1 MAQSQHRQA
10 KDKPWQAV
18 LRRILDMA
26 AQDQERIY
34 AALGDMLEGPAG
46 EEPVHEREM
55 RARLEGVKA
64 MEAAAAHL
72 GLPEGKAPTSNQYK
86 QAARETDLPMTW
98 PAVYRAFEKR
108 WGIARAFYEG
118 KQVPPTASQRATRRA
133 ALGTKRG
140 HEEPIECIRLFLN
153 QEPPPLSTTR
163 ADYESWAKEAQAQRA
178 SDEPRLHLYAD
189 GMRMSLRTS
198 WDRILAVARG
208 ELTLDDAQRQRLD
221 EVLAECGDYI
231 GISHAGW
238 LLGMSGPTANKYRRR
253 TGFPPYVAHLDG
265 DCVWRRADI
274 EAYRDHTVAY
284 RTGERE
290 WAHEPDCLDEQL
302 VTVKHIEALTGFPR
316 KQIESRAYEERW
328 DLVPP
333 PAGKAARRLYWLRA
347 DVEAWE
353 RERERDRR
361 KRP

>member
-198 WDRILAVARG
+198 WDRILA
-208 ELTLDDAQRQRLD
+208 
-221 EVLAECGDYI
+221 
-231 GISHAGW
+231 
-238 LLGMSGPTANKYRRR
+238 
-253 TGFPPYVAHLDG
+253 
-265 DCVWRRADI
+265 
-274 EAYRDHTVAY
+274 YRDHTVAY